1 MPSLLFA
8 LLLAAAPALAEAPVQ
23 TESDEYTRYEL
34 LAPATARFR
43 ITYEVTATTA
53 GARFYFNPIRKG
65 SAASD
70 EAVYDRMD
78 GQKLPFEVVGGA
90 AARAGGVAEAVDDEQ
105 YIKVTLPRPVPKDGQ
120 VRLLIDKTYADAK
133 SYRQEGD
140 RIVFE
145 RSLGIKRN
153 SVVLPKGYD
162 LVACSFP
169 SQMALE
175 ADGRVRVSFM
185 NTGPDAVSYKVTAAK
200 ARAVAAP
207 ATAAGALPA
216 EEIARRTDERAHQ
229 DRDIVYFLN
238 PPETHSFDL
247 YHDYTE
253 SREGIDKYLNV
264 VRAGSKASQPSARIL
279 DTGEALKVE
288 TLRGAAI
295 TEAKLDLG
303 EEGPVKADTEVVVIR
318 FPAVTKG
325 RSLRLRISETYTD
338 AKSYRVEG
346 DGFVFDRTLGRP
358 RNAVVLPKGYLL
370 SGSSVPA
377 VVSQTADGRIRL
389 DLHNARTDEIAVL
402 ISGRK
407 AGSP

>member
-1 MPSLLFA
+1 MPRLFIA
-8 LLLAAAPALAEAPVQ
+8 LLLAALPSSAPAAAPVQ
-23 TESDEYTRYEL
+23 TEADEYTRYEL
-34 LAPATARFR
+34 LAPATNKFR
-43 ITYEVTATTA
+43 IAYEVTATTA

-105 YIKVTLPRPVPKDGQ
+105 YIKVILPRPVPQDGQ

-145 RSLGIKRN
+145 RSLSIRRN
-153 SVVLPKGYD
+153 SVVLPQGYE

-169 SQMALE
+169 SQMAVE

-200 ARAVAAP
+200 ARTKAAP
-207 ATAAGALPA
+207 AAGAAPA
-216 EEIARRTDERAHQ
+216 GEVARRTEERAHQ

-253 SREGIDKYLNV
+253 ARAGIDKYLNV

-279 DTGEALKVE
+279 DTGEMLKVE

-295 TEAKLDLG
+295 TAAKLDLG
-303 EEGPVKADTEVVVIR
+303 EDGPVKADTEVVVIR

-338 AKSYRVEG
+338 PKSYRIEG
-346 DGFVFDRTLGRP
+346 DGFVFDRALGRP
-358 RNAVVLPKGYLL
+358 RNAVVLPKDYVLT
-370 SGSSVPA
+370 GSSVPA
-377 VVSQTADGRIRL
+377 VVSETADGRIRL

-402 ISGRK
+402 ITGRK
-407 AGSP
+407 AGIP